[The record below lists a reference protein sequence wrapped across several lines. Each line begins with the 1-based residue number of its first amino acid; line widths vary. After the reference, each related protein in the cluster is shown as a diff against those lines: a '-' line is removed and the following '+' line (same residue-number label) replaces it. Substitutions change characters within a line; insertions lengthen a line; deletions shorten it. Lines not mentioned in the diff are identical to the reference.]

1 MAAQEKDLPMKKYC
15 EVNMFKEKEDK
26 RFIKIFKEGSLTES
40 IQILLDTETGVN
52 YIHLNA
58 GYGISLTPL
67 LDSNGKVVVSSER
80 EIQNYLE
87 RL

>member
-1 MAAQEKDLPMKKYC
+1 MKDLPMKKYW
-15 EVNMFKEKEDK
+15 ELNMFKEKEDK

-67 LDSNGKVVVSSER
+67 LDSNGKVVVSSQR
-80 EIQNYLE
+80 EIQNYKE
-87 RL
+87 RN

>member
-1 MAAQEKDLPMKKYC
+1 
-15 EVNMFKEKEDK
+15 MFKDREDK

-67 LDSNGKVVVSSER
+67 LDSDGKVLVSSHVETIAILSK
-80 EIQNYLE
+80 EIGQI
-87 RL
+87 RLKKDNN

>member
-1 MAAQEKDLPMKKYC
+1 MKDLPMKKYC
-15 EVNMFKEKEDK
+15 EVSMFKDREDK

-40 IQILLDTETGVN
+40 MEILLDTETGVN

-67 LDSNGKVVVSSER
+67 LDSNGKVVVSSQR
-80 EIQNYLE
+80 EIQNYKE
-87 RL
+87 RN

>member
-1 MAAQEKDLPMKKYC
+1 MKDLPMKKYC
-15 EVNMFKEKEDK
+15 EVSMFKDREGK

-58 GYGISLTPL
+58 GYGLSLTPL
-67 LDSNGKVVVSSER
+67 LDSNGKVVVSSHVETIAILSK
-80 EIQNYLE
+80 EIG
-87 RL
+87 

>member
-1 MAAQEKDLPMKKYC
+1 MKDLPMKKYW
-15 EVNMFKEKEDK
+15 ELSMFKEKEDK

-67 LDSNGKVVVSSER
+67 LDSDGKVVVSSQR
-80 EIQNYLE
+80 EIQNYKE
-87 RL
+87 RN